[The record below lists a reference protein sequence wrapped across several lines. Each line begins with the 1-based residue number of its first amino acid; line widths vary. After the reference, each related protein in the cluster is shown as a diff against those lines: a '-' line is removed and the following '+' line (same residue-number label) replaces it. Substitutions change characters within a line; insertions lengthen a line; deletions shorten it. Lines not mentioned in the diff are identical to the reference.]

1 MAELTEDD
9 FLAALEEQQA
19 LAEGVGPEEVPEQP
33 VPQQAQA
40 PVQEQ
45 EEAPTF
51 TQWEDY
57 KNDPRFVDL
66 SPAQKQNLFDDWQ
79 NYATQY
85 LAQSGALSTEDDVK
99 YTEDYF
105 TNIAKTDNLR
115 KPIFNAPN
123 YVMQLAQQAQ
133 SGFGAM
139 EAGTAGY
146 ASALGMTDT
155 ATASDVISQKYRE
168 QRDMYVNPDLKKFT
182 EDQLG
187 FFGSA
192 GRILTNPFDIALPLF
207 TQSMASSAP
216 AIALGAGAGAAGTL
230 VGGPVGGLGAGLAVG
245 GAASG
250 VVDGVITFNQMV
262 IEEVGKRGLDPANA
276 QDVQSVLDDPKFV
289 SDAVAY
295 SAARGVV
302 IGAAELATFGAGKY
316 IAGAA
321 KLAKASGLKKVGIGA
336 AITGV
341 ETIGEGVGE
350 TGAQIAAPLATG
362 KPVELQ
368 PGEIAAEMFVQA
380 PGSIAI
386 AGLQTARALIDANAP
401 SSASEVTR
409 EAVQAAAE
417 GKFEK
422 VLGVQAQA
430 PTDAQKY
437 YDGLSIAEK
446 ARVLGMAPNAVLTV
460 EQGTFSSLTEEEKGR
475 VQVDFDT
482 ETKAQQGPTVEEAEA
497 KAREAFQPTEPAP
510 AVVAEQPAP
519 STSCRSCTSPI
530 THPA

>member
-1 MAELTEDD
+1 
-9 FLAALEEQQA
+9 
-19 LAEGVGPEEVPEQP
+19 
-33 VPQQAQA
+33 
-40 PVQEQ
+40 
-45 EEAPTF
+45 
-51 TQWEDY
+51 
-57 KNDPRFVDL
+57 
-66 SPAQKQNLFDDWQ
+66 
-79 NYATQY
+79 
-85 LAQSGALSTEDDVK
+85 LSTEEDVK

-123 YVMQLAQQAQ
+123 YIMQLAQQAQ

-168 QRDMYVNPDLKKFT
+168 QRDRYVSPDLKKFT

-187 FFGSA
+187 FFGTA

-316 IAGAA
+316 IGTA
-321 KLAKASGLKKVGIGA
+321 LR
-336 AITGV
+336 
-341 ETIGEGVGE
+341 
-350 TGAQIAAPLATG
+350 
-362 KPVELQ
+362 
-368 PGEIAAEMFVQA
+368 
-380 PGSIAI
+380 GS
-386 AGLQTARALIDANAP
+386 
-401 SSASEVTR
+401 
-409 EAVQAAAE
+409 
-417 GKFEK
+417 
-422 VLGVQAQA
+422 
-430 PTDAQKY
+430 
-437 YDGLSIAEK
+437 
-446 ARVLGMAPNAVLTV
+446 
-460 EQGTFSSLTEEEKGR
+460 
-475 VQVDFDT
+475 
-482 ETKAQQGPTVEEAEA
+482 
-497 KAREAFQPTEPAP
+497 
-510 AVVAEQPAP
+510 
-519 STSCRSCTSPI
+519 
-530 THPA
+530 